1 MFLLGLS
8 SLLTSGVFSLGFR
21 KQFFGNGLYRKRV
34 VMRLNAGLGA
44 RSWGPICVG
53 GQSGIVEPKRDS
65 GSRCSFEE
73 FVYSP
78 KTGFESVCSFEMR
91 SNRGPGLTLPSQ
103 QSNGVQM
110 LPQRAFVRFR
120 VCPGHSLFIH
130 SLVSISLRIRSQPT
144 APFRHL
150 DPARWIARDCY

>member
-1 MFLLGLS
+1 MFPLGLS
-8 SLLTSGVFSLGFR
+8 CLLLSGVSSLGFC
-21 KQFFGNGLYRKRV
+21 KQFLGNGLYRKRV

-44 RSWGPICVG
+44 KSWRPVRVG
-53 GQSGIVEPKRDS
+53 GQAGIVESEWDS

-103 QSNGVQM
+103 
-110 LPQRAFVRFR
+110 
-120 VCPGHSLFIH
+120 
-130 SLVSISLRIRSQPT
+130 
-144 APFRHL
+144 
-150 DPARWIARDCY
+150 